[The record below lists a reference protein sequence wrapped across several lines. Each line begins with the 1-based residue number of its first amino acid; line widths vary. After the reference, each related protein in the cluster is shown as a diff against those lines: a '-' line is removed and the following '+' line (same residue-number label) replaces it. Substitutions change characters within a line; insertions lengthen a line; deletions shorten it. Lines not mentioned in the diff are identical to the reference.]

1 MFKLVIQDDEGKTTV
16 VPLIRDEI
24 TVGRKEGNTIRLTER
39 NVSRRHARIVRNN
52 GTIAIEDLESYNG
65 VRVNGG
71 RIKGRQPLTVSDRI
85 QIGDYLIE
93 LKIDSDENLINTPDD
108 QLTQPIEKPEPPG
121 AAATGSI
128 PIPQVGPN
136 AETTKMPSQL
146 LPNHLKN
153 EMFSSVV
160 SAVATPA
167 PVLDPTPHPA
177 AATEAPPGKGPK
189 PSRKVKGSPDGTPVT
204 DEARHA
210 RLVVMSSNFAG
221 VEYELTEP
229 STVLG
234 RTDENDIVINHR
246 SISRNHAKILREG
259 ASYTIVD
266 LQSSNGVRVN
276 NEEYDKVQLHRGDLV
291 DLGHVRLRF
300 ADPGDDYVFKPEDVS
315 DVSTGSSKG
324 VWYALLAVLVVLV
337 GVGLFALVSDG
348 DSKDRQQGGA
358 GTDATTA
365 TASGAGKSEFDLLMA
380 EAQKAIAQGDWSVAS
395 VKARE
400 AQSSAG
406 SDTTAQQAAQKV
418 IDQAA
423 SEEAAKSQFEALQQA
438 VARKDYAQIKAH
450 YAAIG
455 PQSSYR
461 PDATTMHDAER
472 DAYIEGAVRRA
483 EDFLARGACQKIR
496 EVQKAADAAWPEA
509 RERVAEILE
518 ACQKPQQP
526 NPPVNPTRLRPGN
539 DTVKPPDPT
548 PPVPDDPPPDPRAP
562 TRSVEELVAEAEE
575 AGRKGLHGQSRRL
588 CEQALDLKPRD
599 AQANLVC
606 AIAACNLN
614 NERLA
619 KRYYANAPTGEQK
632 GQIYQICLAKKI
644 NLRP

>member
-52 GTIAIEDLESYNG
+52 GAIAIEDLESYNG
-65 VRVNGG
+65 VRVNGS
-71 RIKGRQPLTVSDRI
+71 RIKGRLPLTVSDRI

-93 LKIDSDENLINTPDD
+93 LKVDSDENLVNTADD
-108 QLTQPIEKPEPPG
+108 QLTQPIEKPEPPSPG
-121 AAATGSI
+121 ASGSI

-153 EMFSSVV
+153 EMFSVV
-160 SAVATPA
+160 ASAVATPA
-167 PVLDPTPHPA
+167 PADEPTPHPA
-177 AATEAPPGKGPK
+177 PATETPPGKGGK
-189 PSRKVKGSPDGTPVT
+189 PARKAKGSPDGTPVT

-210 RLVVMSSNFAG
+210 RLVVVSSNFAG
-221 VEYELTEP
+221 LEYELTET

-234 RTDENDIVINHR
+234 RTDENDVVINHR

-348 DSKDRQQGGA
+348 GGDDKDRQQGGA
-358 GTDATTA
+358 GTDATA
-365 TASGAGKSEFDLLMA
+365 ASGGGNKSEFDTLMA
-380 EAQKAIAQGDWSVAS
+380 EAQKAIDQRDWSVAS
-395 VKARE
+395 VKGRE
-400 AQSSAG
+400 AQRVAG
-406 SDTTAQQAAQKV
+406 SDTVAQKTAQQV
-418 IDQAA
+418 IDRAA
-423 SEEAAKSQFEALQQA
+423 AEETAKSQLEALQQA
-438 VARKDYAQIKAH
+438 AARKDYAKLREH
-450 YAAIG
+450 FAAINQ
-455 PQSSYR
+455 QSAYHA
-461 PDATTMHDAER
+461 DAREIHDKTR
-472 DAYIEGAVRRA
+472 DAYIDGLVRRA
-483 EDFLARGACQKIR
+483 EDRGACQQSRALQR
-496 EVQKAADAAWPEA
+496 EANTHWPEA
-509 RERVAEILE
+509 GERVAEILE
-518 ACQKPQQP
+518 ACQKPAQP
-526 NPPVNPTRLRPGN
+526 ANPPANPRTPQPGN
-539 DTVKPPDPT
+539 DPVKPPDT
-548 PPVPDDPPPDPRAP
+548 PDPDPDEPPPDPRAP
-562 TRSVEELVAEAEE
+562 AKSFEELVAEAEE

-599 AQANLVC
+599 GHANLVC

-619 KRYYANAPTGEQK
+619 RRYYANAPTGEQK

>member
-65 VRVNGG
+65 VRVNGS

-93 LKIDSDENLINTPDD
+93 LKVESDENLVNTSDD
-108 QLTQPIEKPEPPG
+108 QLTQPIEKPEPPEPS
-121 AAATGSI
+121 ATGSI

-153 EMFSSVV
+153 EMFSVV
-160 SAVATPA
+160 ASAVATPA
-167 PVLDPTPHPA
+167 PVLEPTPIPA
-177 AATEAPPGKGPK
+177 SATEAPPGASK

-210 RLVVMSSNFAG
+210 RLVVVSSNFAG
-221 VEYELTEP
+221 VEYELVEA

-234 RTDENDIVINHR
+234 RTDENDVVINHR

-348 DSKDRQQGGA
+348 AGKDKQGG
-358 GTDATTA
+358 GTDATSA
-365 TASGAGKSEFDLLMA
+365 NVGGANKSEFDALIA
-380 EAQKAIAQGDWSVAS
+380 DAHKALEQGEWSVAS
-395 VKARE
+395 LKGHE
-400 AQSSAG
+400 AQRIAG
-406 SDTTAQQAAQKV
+406 SNTAEHQTAQKV

-423 SEEAAKSQFEALQQA
+423 AEQTAKSQFEALQQA
-438 VARKDYAQIKAH
+438 VERKDYAKIMAS
-450 YAAIG
+450 YAEID
-455 PQSSYR
+455 QTSSYHEK
-461 PDATTMHDAER
+461 AKGLHDTER
-472 DAYIEGAVRRA
+472 DAFIDGLVRRA
-483 EDFLARGACQKIR
+483 EERGACQKSR
-496 EVQKAADAAWPEA
+496 ELQKAAEAAWPEA
-509 RERVAEILE
+509 RERVAEILQ
-518 ACQKPQQP
+518 ACQKPAQP
-526 NPPVNPTRLRPGN
+526 ANPQVNPTRPQPGN
-539 DTVKPPDPT
+539 DPVKPPDPT
-548 PPVPDDPPPDPRAP
+548 PPDPVDPPPDPRAP
-562 TRSVEELVAEAEE
+562 ARSFEDLMAEAEE